1 MDNFGLPLPAR
12 PPKSVITTKSEML
25 EDELIF
31 TGLFK
36 SIQDML
42 SLHTTGL
49 KQTTT
54 NDRLRGIIRKFLDEE
69 LDTFN
74 NFIKYDKLKGW
85 TRPVPMHKP

>member
-1 MDNFGLPLPAR
+1 
-12 PPKSVITTKSEML
+12 ML

-42 SLHTTGL
+42 SLHIAGI
-49 KQTTT
+49 KQATT
-54 NDRLRGIIRKFLDEE
+54 NDRLRGIIREFLNEE

-74 NFIKYDKLKGW
+74 NFVKYGKLKGW
-85 TRPVPMHKP
+85 TRPVPMHRP